1 MSRKRQERGPGGV
14 WMLEEATGLLRALP
28 ARSWIVWLAGTL
40 PFTWVLIDFLLEMA
54 RSAFGPER
62 LVGRSLLLALL
73 YVAKHVAQGWFSR
86 DCLQVLRGDRVTAP
100 GGEALA
106 RLALVQAAAQPFRFA
121 ALALAGFALAPFPW
135 TVAFLRQIGLAALE
149 RERGF
154 VREAWRL
161 ARTDTRAHSVALL
174 VLFLCGLLLFV
185 NLLVLWFITPMLLKA
200 FFGVQ
205 TEAGRLAGRLLNAT
219 TFLATG
225 VLTFAAL
232 EPVAGA
238 LAAVR
243 AFCSQAQSGGED
255 LRGALRRLAA
265 GVLVFTVLLGGVAGP
280 AAGQERPLE
289 GAALDRQID
298 DVLRD
303 PEFAWKMPRDA
314 KQTGGFTGWIRGFF
328 EAVARWAEWVLDLYK
343 KLFPSTEG
351 GAEGGGGRWS
361 VDPQVLRWTMIAAA
375 VLAGGCLLIILRLRR
390 HAPRVSEAV
399 AEPAATPVDLAD
411 ENLSAAQ
418 LVEDE
423 WLRMADQY
431 AATGDYRLAMR
442 ALHLAGLRYLGEKGV
457 VTLQPAK
464 TGLEYG
470 REVARRLRDTPAAV
484 ENYGVGLRQYEGVWY
499 GFGAAAAE
507 SYQALQESWQEVRR
521 YA

>member
-40 PFTWVLIDFLLEMA
+40 PFTWVLIDFLLEMS
-54 RSAFGPER
+54 RSAFGAER
-62 LVGRSLLLALL
+62 LVGRSLALAML
-73 YVAKHVAQGWFSR
+73 YVAKHLAQGWFSR
-86 DCLQVLRGDRVTAP
+86 DCLQVLRGDRVTTP
-100 GGEALA
+100 GAAALA
-106 RLALVQAAAQPFRFA
+106 RLALVQAAVQPFRFA
-121 ALALAGFALAPFPW
+121 ALAVASFALAPFPW
-135 TVAFLRQIGLAALE
+135 AVAFLRQVGLSALE

-161 ARTDTRAHSVALL
+161 ARSDTRAHSVALL
-174 VLFLCGLLLFV
+174 ILFLCGLLLFV
-185 NLLVLWFITPMLLKA
+185 NLLVLWFVTPMLLKA

-219 TFLATG
+219 TFIATG

-255 LRGALRRLAA
+255 LRAALRRLAA
-265 GVLVFTVLLGGVAGP
+265 GLLIATVLLGGAANP
-280 AAGQERPLE
+280 AQAQERPIDQ
-289 GAALDRQID
+289 AALDRQID

-303 PEFAWKMPRDA
+303 PEFAWKIPKEGSEA
-314 KQTGGFTGWIRGFF
+314 GGTAGWLRSLF
-328 EAVARWAEWVLDLYK
+328 ETMARWADWLLDLYK
-343 KLFPSTEG
+343 KLFPPAEAGGEG
-351 GAEGGGGRWS
+351 AGGRWS
-361 VDPQVLRWTMIAAA
+361 ADPQVLRWTMIAAA
-375 VLAGGCLLIILRLRR
+375 VLAGGCLLLIFRMRR
-390 HAPRVSEAV
+390 RERPAV
-399 AEPAATPVDLAD
+399 AVAVPAATPVDLTD
-411 ENLSAAQ
+411 ENVSAAQ

-423 WLRMADQY
+423 WLRMADRY
-431 AATGDYRLAMR
+431 AASGDYRLAMR

-470 REVARRLRDTPAAV
+470 RELARRLRDVPAAV
-484 ENYGVGLRQYEGVWY
+484 EGYGRGLRQYEVVWY
-499 GFGAAAAE
+499 GFGSAAAD
-507 SYQALQESWQEVRR
+507 SYHSLRESWLEVRR
-521 YA
+521 HA